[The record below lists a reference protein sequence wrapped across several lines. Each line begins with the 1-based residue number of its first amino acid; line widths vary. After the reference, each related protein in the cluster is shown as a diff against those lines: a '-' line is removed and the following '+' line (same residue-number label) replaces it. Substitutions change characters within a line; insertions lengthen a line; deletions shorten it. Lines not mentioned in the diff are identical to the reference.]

1 MSIRRVLFAFL
12 GLVSI
17 AALYVAGAWFGFYGR
32 HEDAGEPTATPIPAK
47 VVSERATDQR
57 TAATALSVAP
67 PDKQILFGD
76 LHVHTTFSS
85 DAFLGSLP
93 MLQGEGAHPVSD
105 ACDYARFC
113 SSLDFWSVNDHAE
126 ASTPQRW
133 TETKEA
139 IRQCNAVAGDEA
151 NPDLV
156 AFLGWEWSQVGATPE
171 EHYGHKNV
179 VLREIADADVP
190 VRPIG
195 AAGLATDAL
204 RNAGRR
210 VPRILPFAD
219 FANRQRYWNFI
230 TFVEEIGA
238 VPRCAES
245 ASSKDLPA
253 DCYESAATPAEL
265 FRKLGEWGGEAI
277 VIPHGNT
284 WGFYSP
290 PGISWDKQ
298 LTAAQDDPSRQTLI
312 EVMSGHGNSEQY
324 RDWHEVAFDAS
335 GNRSCPPPT
344 PNYLPS
350 CWRAGEI
357 IETRCREA
365 GIDAAECTTR
375 AAEARQNYVDAGVA
389 GHRSVPGVRAED
401 WLDAGQCRDCFLPAF
416 NSRPGGSTQYALAI
430 TNFDDPASPQNFRFG
445 FIASSD
451 NHQARPGTG
460 YKEFARIGNTEARGA
475 LDAKW
480 RTRLVGE
487 PEPADPQSRAVD
499 LAAARQSLNVVE
511 TERQASFFMTGGLAA
526 VHAEGRSRDAVW
538 NALGRKEVYA
548 TSGDRILL
556 WFHLLNAP
564 ARAGGVAAVPMGGE
578 VRMAAAPRF
587 EVRAVGAQKQKPG
600 CPEFS
605 EQTLAASR
613 LEALCNGECFNPSDE
628 RKLITRIEVVRIR
641 PQAQPGEPVAGLID
655 DPWRVFPCEPSQSG
669 CVVQFEDPDFATAPR
684 SATYYVRAIEEPSP
698 TVNAKNLRC
707 ETDAS
712 GRCVKVNPCYGDYRT
727 PASDDCLADSE
738 ERAWSSPIYLDPL

>member
-17 AALYVAGAWFGFYGR
+17 AALYVAGAWFGCYGR
-32 HEDAGEPTATPIPAK
+32 HEDAGEPTTTPIPAK
-47 VVSERATDQR
+47 VVSERAADQR

-151 NPDLV
+151 NPDIV

-190 VRPIG
+190 ARPIG

-298 LTAAQDDPSRQTLI
+298 LTAAQHDPSRQTLI

-335 GNRSCPPPT
+335 GKRSCPEPT

-430 TNFDDPASPQNFRFG
+430 TNFDDPANPRNFRFG

-480 RTRLVGE
+480 RTRLVGQ
-487 PEPADPQSRAVD
+487 PEPAEPQSRAVD
-499 LAAARQSLNVVE
+499 LAAARQSLNVLE

-538 NALGRKEVYA
+538 NALERKEVYA

-605 EQTLAASR
+605 EQTLDASR

-655 DPWRVFPCEPSQSG
+655 DPWRVFSCEPSQSG
-669 CVVQFEDPDFATAPR
+669 CVVQFEDPEFATAPR

-712 GRCVKVNPCYGDYRT
+712 GRCIAVNPCYGDYRT
-727 PASDDCLADSE
+727 PASDDCLAASE

>member
-17 AALYVAGAWFGFYGR
+17 AALYVAGAWFGCYGR

-47 VVSERATDQR
+47 VVSERAADQR

-151 NPDLV
+151 NPDIV

-179 VLREIADADVP
+179 VLRKIADADVP
-190 VRPIG
+190 ARPIG

-298 LTAAQDDPSRQTLI
+298 LTAAQHDPSRQTLI

-335 GNRSCPPPT
+335 GKRSCPEPT

-365 GIDAAECTTR
+365 GIDTAECTTR

-430 TNFDDPASPQNFRFG
+430 TNFDDPASPRNFRFG

-487 PEPADPQSRAVD
+487 PEPAEPQSRAVD

-538 NALGRKEVYA
+538 NALERKEVYA

-655 DPWRVFPCEPSQSG
+655 DPWRVFSCEPSQSG
-669 CVVQFEDPDFATAPR
+669 CVVQFEDPEFATAPR

-712 GRCVKVNPCYGDYRT
+712 GRCVQVNPCYGDYRT